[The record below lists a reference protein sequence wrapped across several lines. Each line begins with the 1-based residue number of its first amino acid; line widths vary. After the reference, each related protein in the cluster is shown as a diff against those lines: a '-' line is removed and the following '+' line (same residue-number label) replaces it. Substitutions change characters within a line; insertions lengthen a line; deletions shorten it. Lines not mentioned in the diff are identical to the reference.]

1 LAISKERKH
10 EVVAEYGE
18 WASRSQVLILTEYK
32 GVTMKQLDEL
42 RRKVREVGG
51 EFHIVKNTLA
61 SLAFKEQGMPTP
73 QGFFEGSTAVGF
85 AFTDAPAMIK
95 AMSEFIRT
103 NEFIKVK
110 GGYLDKLPIT
120 ADDVKALAEL
130 PPLPVIRAQLMGTL
144 LAPASQLARILAEPA
159 RRMASVVKAYA
170 DREPAAEAA

>member
-18 WASRSQVLILTEYK
+18 WANHSQVLILTEYK
-32 GVTMKQLDEL
+32 GVTMKQLDDL

-61 SLAFKEQGMPTP
+61 SLAFKEQGMPIP

-95 AMSEFIRT
+95 TMSEFIRT

-110 GGYLDKLPIT
+110 GGYLGKQPIT

-130 PPLPVIRAQLMGTL
+130 PPLPVMRARLMGTL

-159 RRMASVVKAYA
+159 RRMAAVVKAYA
-170 DREPAAEAA
+170 DRESAAEAA